1 MPAATCRY
9 GLSGMR
15 GTLWRPLM
23 SNKINRAQ
31 QWRLFWSSFIGF
43 TLIFVLLGVIVFVLF
58 RRTILISTDQALR
71 VERSARL
78 AGPPRRV
85 TGQPFAQNQD
95 KHNQQLQRRTSI
107 HPFMTTT
114 IIFSSSG
121 KILNK
126 NQLGSRY
133 DTLKNVVLDPS
144 QRGEL
149 HSITINGKY
158 NFRTLLVKVP
168 TSNSDKT
175 VAGNYLLIMENIDPQ
190 KSAISTFTRVMLITM
205 GVFWLLSIL
214 MSMWMSRLSMRPI
227 LRSWGRQTE
236 FVGNAAHELR
246 TPLTIIQNKL
256 ELLLTKPNDKII
268 DQAENI
274 AIASSESQRLQKL
287 TQDLLALARSDSN
300 TVQTNFEPTHV
311 ATFMARTV
319 EPYTE
324 IAASQ
329 GKKLVLDPIV
339 DFKATLDQSLIHQ
352 LMNILID
359 NAMKYSPAGSTITIT
374 AKLVNRKWQL
384 IVADQGIGIQETERN
399 RIFDRFYRVDTSRS
413 RQTGGNG
420 LGLSIAQWIVS
431 LHHGSITVKD
441 NHPQGSRFVATLPIS
456 PLTTLTGRHD
466 KPTKR
471 S

>member
-1 MPAATCRY
+1 
-9 GLSGMR
+9 
-15 GTLWRPLM
+15 M
-23 SNKINRAQ
+23 SNKVNRAQ

-43 TLIFVLLGVIVFVLF
+43 TIIFVLLGVIVFVLF
-58 RRTILISTDQALR
+58 RRTILTSVDQTLR

-78 AGPPRRV
+78 AGPPRQTTAQRPF
-85 TGQPFAQNQD
+85 GQNNHQSL
-95 KHNQQLQRRTSI
+95 QQQHKAI

-114 IIFSSSG
+114 LIFNRNG
-121 KILNK
+121 KILNQG
-126 NQLGSRY
+126 QLGSRY
-133 DTLKNVVLDPS
+133 ETLKNITLDTS
-144 QRGEL
+144 QKGQL
-149 HSITINGKY
+149 HTITVNGKY

-168 TSNSDKT
+168 ATNADRT
-175 VAGNYLLIMENIDPQ
+175 VAGRYLLILENIDPQ
-190 KSAISTFTRVMLITM
+190 KAAMRTFTKVMLITM

-214 MSMWMSRLSMRPI
+214 MSVWMSRLTMRPI

-300 TVQTNFEPTHV
+300 TLQTNFEKTQV
-311 ATFMARTV
+311 ASFLDHTV

-329 GKKLVLDPIV
+329 GKKLVLAPV
-339 DFKATLDQSLIHQ
+339 PEFVVTLDQNLIHQ

-359 NAMKYSPAGSTITIT
+359 NAMKYSPQGSTITVS
-374 AKLVNRKWQL
+374 AKPLGRKWQL
-384 IVADQGIGIQETERN
+384 VVADQGIGIKSADRQ
-399 RIFDRFYRVDTSRS
+399 RIFDRFYRVDSSRS
-413 RQTGGNG
+413 RKTGGNG
-420 LGLSIAQWIVS
+420 LGLSIANWIVS
-431 LHHGSITVKD
+431 LHHGTIVAKENQPHGTQFVTTLPVTPNSSL
-441 NHPQGSRFVATLPIS
+441 GSRREKK
-456 PLTTLTGRHD
+456 G
-466 KPTKR
+466 
-471 S
+471 

>member
-1 MPAATCRY
+1 
-9 GLSGMR
+9 
-15 GTLWRPLM
+15 M
-23 SNKINRAQ
+23 SNKVNRAQ

-58 RRTILISTDQALR
+58 RRTILTSTDQTLR

-78 AGPPRRV
+78 AGPPRQ
-85 TGQPFAQNQD
+85 TTQPFGQTQN
-95 KHNQQLQRRTSI
+95 NQQAQHRASI

-114 IIFSSSG
+114 VIFSPAG

-126 NQLGSRY
+126 AQLGSRY
-133 DTLKNVVLDPS
+133 STLKNIVLDTS

-149 HSITINGKY
+149 RTISVDGKY

-168 TSNSDKT
+168 ASNPDQS
-175 VAGNYLLIMENIDPQ
+175 VAGKYILIMENIDPQ
-190 KSAISTFTRVMLITM
+190 KAAMSTFTRVMLITM

-214 MSMWMSRLSMRPI
+214 MSMWMSRLTMRPI

-300 TVQTNFEPTHV
+300 TLQTNFETTHV
-311 ATFMARTV
+311 AGFLEHTV

-329 GKKLVLDPIV
+329 GKKLELLPVA
-339 DFKATLDQSLIHQ
+339 DFKAILDQNLIHQ

-359 NAMKYSPAGSTITIT
+359 NAMKYSPQGSTITVS

-384 IVADQGIGIQETERN
+384 IVGDQGIGIKEADRK

-431 LHHGSITVKD
+431 LHHGTIAVKD
-441 NHPQGSRFVATLPIS
+441 NLPQGSQFVATLPLN
-456 PLTTLTGRHD
+456 PENGLTPVGGR
-466 KPTKR
+466 KKAKKNKGN
-471 S
+471 

>member
-1 MPAATCRY
+1 
-9 GLSGMR
+9 
-15 GTLWRPLM
+15 M
-23 SNKINRAQ
+23 SNKVNRAQ

-43 TLIFVLLGVIVFVLF
+43 TVIFVLLGVIVFVLF
-58 RRTILISTDQALR
+58 RRTILTSVDQTLR

-78 AGPPRRV
+78 AGPPRQ
-85 TGQPFAQNQD
+85 TTTQQPFGQNNA
-95 KHNQQLQRRTSI
+95 NQGLQQQHKVV

-114 IIFSSSG
+114 IIFNRNG
-121 KILNK
+121 KILNQG
-126 NQLGSRY
+126 QLGSRY
-133 DTLKNVVLDPS
+133 ETLKNITLDTS
-144 QRGEL
+144 QKGEL
-149 HSITINGKY
+149 HTITVNGKY

-168 TSNSDKT
+168 VTNADQT
-175 VAGNYLLIMENIDPQ
+175 VAGKYLLILENIDPQ
-190 KSAISTFTRVMLITM
+190 KAAMRTFTKVMLITM

-214 MSMWMSRLSMRPI
+214 MSVWMSRLTMRPI

-300 TVQTNFEPTHV
+300 TLQTNFEKTHV
-311 ATFMARTV
+311 ASFLDHTV

-329 GKKLVLDPIV
+329 GKKLVLAPV
-339 DFKATLDQSLIHQ
+339 ADFAVTLDQNLIHQ

-359 NAMKYSPAGSTITIT
+359 NAMKYSPKGSTITVS
-374 AKLVNRKWQL
+374 AKLLGRKWQL
-384 IVADQGIGIQETERN
+384 TVADQGIGIKSADRQ
-399 RIFDRFYRVDTSRS
+399 RIFDRFYRVDSSRS
-413 RQTGGNG
+413 RKTGGNG
-420 LGLSIAQWIVS
+420 LGLSIANWIVG
-431 LHHGSITVKD
+431 LHHGTIVAKE
-441 NHPQGSRFVATLPIS
+441 NQPQGTQFVTTLPVS
-456 PLTTLTGRHD
+456 PNTSLGSRHE
-466 KPTKR
+466 KKA
-471 S
+471 

>member
-1 MPAATCRY
+1 
-9 GLSGMR
+9 
-15 GTLWRPLM
+15 M
-23 SNKINRAQ
+23 SNKVNRAQ

-58 RRTILISTDQALR
+58 RRTILTSTDQTLR

-78 AGPPRRV
+78 AGPPQQKTV
-85 TGQPFAQNQD
+85 QPFQKDKQDAQQAL
-95 KHNQQLQRRTSI
+95 HRTAI

-114 IIFSSSG
+114 IIFNTNG

-126 NQLGSRY
+126 TQLGSRY
-133 DTLKNVVLDPS
+133 ETLRNVVLDTS
-144 QRGEL
+144 QQGQL
-149 HSITINGKY
+149 HSIVINGKY

-168 TSNSDKT
+168 QNNTDKT
-175 VAGNYLLIMENIDPQ
+175 VAGKYLLIMENIDPQ
-190 KSAISTFTRVMLITM
+190 KAAMHTFTKVMLITM

-214 MSMWMSRLSMRPI
+214 MSMWMSRLTMRPI

-300 TVQTNFEPTHV
+300 TLQTNFEMTHV
-311 ATFMARTV
+311 AQFLDRTV

-329 GKKLVLDPIV
+329 EKKLVMEPV
-339 DFKATLDQSLIHQ
+339 ADFKATLDQNLIHQ

-359 NAMKYSPAGSTITIT
+359 NAMKYSPKGSTITVT

-384 IVADQGIGIQETERN
+384 IVADQGIGIQLADRK

-413 RQTGGNG
+413 RKTGGNG

-431 LHHGSITVKD
+431 LHHGTIAVRD
-441 NHPQGSRFVATLPIS
+441 NQPHGSQFVATLPLN
-456 PLTTLTGRHD
+456 PENGLTSRHEK
-466 KPTKR
+466 KPKKK
-471 S
+471 

>member
-1 MPAATCRY
+1 
-9 GLSGMR
+9 
-15 GTLWRPLM
+15 M
-23 SNKINRAQ
+23 SNKVNRAQ

-43 TLIFVLLGVIVFVLF
+43 TVIFVLLGVIVFVLF
-58 RRTILISTDQALR
+58 RRTILTSVDQTLR

-78 AGPPRRV
+78 AGPPRQ
-85 TGQPFAQNQD
+85 TTQQPFGQNNA
-95 KHNQQLQRRTSI
+95 NQGLQQQHKVV

-114 IIFSSSG
+114 IIFNRNG
-121 KILNK
+121 KILNQG
-126 NQLGSRY
+126 QLGSRY
-133 DTLKNVVLDPS
+133 ETLKNITLDTS
-144 QRGEL
+144 QKGEL
-149 HSITINGKY
+149 HTITVNGKY

-168 TSNSDKT
+168 VTNADQT
-175 VAGNYLLIMENIDPQ
+175 VAGKYLLILENIDPQ
-190 KSAISTFTRVMLITM
+190 KAAMRTFTKVMLITM

-214 MSMWMSRLSMRPI
+214 MSVWMSRLTMRPI

-300 TVQTNFEPTHV
+300 TLQTNFEKTHV
-311 ATFMARTV
+311 ASFLDHTV

-329 GKKLVLDPIV
+329 GKKLVLAPV
-339 DFKATLDQSLIHQ
+339 ADFAVTLDQNLIHQ

-359 NAMKYSPAGSTITIT
+359 NAMKYSPQGSTITVS
-374 AKLVNRKWQL
+374 AKLLGRKWQL
-384 IVADQGIGIQETERN
+384 TVADQGIGIKSADRQ
-399 RIFDRFYRVDTSRS
+399 RIFDRFYRVDSSRS
-413 RQTGGNG
+413 RKTGGNG
-420 LGLSIAQWIVS
+420 LGLSIANWIVG
-431 LHHGSITVKD
+431 LHHGTIVAKE
-441 NHPQGSRFVATLPIS
+441 NQPQGTQFVTTLPVS
-456 PLTTLTGRHD
+456 PNTSLGSRHE
-466 KPTKR
+466 KKA
-471 S
+471 

>member
-1 MPAATCRY
+1 
-9 GLSGMR
+9 
-15 GTLWRPLM
+15 M
-23 SNKINRAQ
+23 SNKVNRAQ

-43 TLIFVLLGVIVFVLF
+43 TVIFVLLGVIVFVLF
-58 RRTILISTDQALR
+58 RRTILTSVDQTLR

-78 AGPPRRV
+78 AGPPR
-85 TGQPFAQNQD
+85 TTTQQPFGQKGANQGL
-95 KHNQQLQRRTSI
+95 QQTQHKAI

-114 IIFSSSG
+114 LIFDRNG

-126 NQLGSRY
+126 EQLGSRY
-133 DTLKNVVLDPS
+133 DTLKNITLDTS
-144 QRGEL
+144 EQGRL
-149 HSITINGKY
+149 HTITINGKY

-168 TSNSDKT
+168 TTNADKT
-175 VAGNYLLIMENIDPQ
+175 LAGHYLLILENIDPQ
-190 KSAISTFTRVMLITM
+190 KAAMRTFTKVMLITM

-214 MSMWMSRLSMRPI
+214 MSVWMSRLTMRPI

-300 TVQTNFEPTHV
+300 TLQTNFEKTHV
-311 ATFMARTV
+311 AGFLDHTV

-329 GKKLVLDPIV
+329 GKKLVLAPIT
-339 DFKATLDQSLIHQ
+339 DFAVTLDQNLIHQ

-359 NAMKYSPAGSTITIT
+359 NAMKYSPKGSTITVS
-374 AKLVNRKWQL
+374 AKLIGRKWQL
-384 IVADQGIGIQETERN
+384 VVADQGIGIKSADRQ
-399 RIFDRFYRVDTSRS
+399 RIFDRFYRVDSSRS
-413 RQTGGNG
+413 RKTGGNG
-420 LGLSIAQWIVS
+420 LGLSIASWIVS
-431 LHHGSITVKD
+431 LHHGTIVAKENVPHGT
-441 NHPQGSRFVATLPIS
+441 QFVTTLPVT
-456 PLTTLTGRHD
+456 PNNGLTSRRD
-466 KPTKR
+466 KKA
-471 S
+471 